1 MQTQQQRPLFH
12 KRPKKLGKSWE
23 TWKQHEPLRAGPG
36 RQWRAIGT
44 TLHLLKETLLSV
56 VRVLARPMLA
66 SSFIMSGLDRLR
78 HTNQTVAQLGP
89 VLRPLS
95 QALPVKVSEKTLARA
110 LAGTQLG
117 AGVLLALGKFSR
129 PAAVVL
135 ALTAGL
141 TTVVEYRSADTSTGE
156 NRSHRR
162 QQLNK
167 NIALVGGALLAS
179 VDTAGRPGLAWRAEK
194 LIATGKKSTHKQLK
208 NADKQVRALAHDVT
222 GQ

>member
-1 MQTQQQRPLFH
+1 M
-12 KRPKKLGKSWE
+12 S
-23 TWKQHEPLRAGPG
+23 
-36 RQWRAIGT
+36 I
-44 TLHLLKETLLSV
+44 

-66 SSFIMSGLDRLR
+66 SSFILSGVDRLR
-78 HTNQTVAQLGP
+78 HVDQTTAQLAP
-89 VLRPLS
+89 ILRPLS
-95 QALPVKVSEKTLARA
+95 QALPVNASEKTLARVI
-110 LAGTQLG
+110 AGTQLG

-129 PAAVVL
+129 PAAVAL

-162 QQLNK
+162 HQLAK
-167 NIALVGGALLAS
+167 NIGLVGGALLAS

-194 LIATGKKSTHKQLK
+194 LLETGKKTTKKQLK